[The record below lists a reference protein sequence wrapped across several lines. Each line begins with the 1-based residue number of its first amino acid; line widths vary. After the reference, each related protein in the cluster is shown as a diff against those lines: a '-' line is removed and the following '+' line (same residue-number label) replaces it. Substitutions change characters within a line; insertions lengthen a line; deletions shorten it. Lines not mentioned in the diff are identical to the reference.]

1 MLMGMNEVK
10 KLHIIAHSRAT
21 DIITT
26 AIRELALQSIVRG
39 ENPRE
44 YLKIENIILAA
55 PDLDFGIMSQR
66 LIAEGLVVSV
76 GQSTIY
82 RNPNDGALSL
92 SQYILSG
99 LRLGAISVNDLMPYQ
114 KNYFTIEELVSC
126 QCKRRE

>member
-10 KLHIIAHSRAT
+10 KLHIIAHSRGT

-99 LRLGAISVNDLMPYQ
+99 LRLGAISANDLMPYQ
-114 KNYFTIEELVSC
+114 KNYFTIEELVSY